1 MGLKLTDE
9 FIRQT
14 ILRAKAEL
22 EAEDSIKQNEEE
34 STMGESELQRA
45 EEAQEVT
52 GAIRG
57 GTGDLDGYEEEPRK
71 KRKYTRHAPKEQQK
85 GDRAGS
91 RVPDGIQKILRQ
103 ELDKC
108 EEEITKHRHAIAELD
123 ARVHEIMDFLGEEKT
138 EAGS

>member
-14 ILRAKAEL
+14 VLRAKAGL
-22 EAEDSIKQNEEE
+22 EAEDSLKQNEEE

-71 KRKYTRHAPKEQQK
+71 KRKYTRHAPKERQREI
-85 GDRAGS
+85 GTCS
-91 RVPDGIQKILRQ
+91 PVPDAIQKILRQ

-108 EEEITKHRHAIAELD
+108 EEEITKHRYAIAELD
-123 ARVHEIMDFLGEEKT
+123 ARAHEIMSFLGEEKT